1 MPYTYSETA
10 VGPAG
15 GWYCRAG
22 PLQRSTSKARPPP
35 DEEPPLELAWVA
47 HQAAMPLGPPEELD
61 ELDEVG
67 EEEDVDE
74 VEVVDDEGDV
84 DPPVDEVCEV
94 DPPVDVDV
102 PVAFPPVPPGLPL
115 PPLPPPQ
122 AARTSAAPR
131 VAPQT
136 GARDESRLRM
146 THL

>member
-1 MPYTYSETA
+1 
-10 VGPAG
+10 
-15 GWYCRAG
+15 
-22 PLQRSTSKARPPP
+22 
-35 DEEPPLELAWVA
+35 
-47 HQAAMPLGPPEELD
+47 
-61 ELDEVG
+61 
-67 EEEDVDE
+67 
-74 VEVVDDEGDV
+74 VEVVDDEGEV

-131 VAPQT
+131 VAPET

-146 THL
+146 THLLVHKGKKRAESTRSGNPGHRVVEAIRHTRAFPPACCTEGWVS